1 MAALKSVADLIAHLK
16 RMPGIGQKSA
26 ERIAMYLLNLPKADV
41 ETFAEAVL
49 RLKRSVSHCRTCANL
64 SEGDR
69 CPICSDPSRDPS
81 VICVVE
87 EPRDVL
93 ALEKMASFRGVYHV
107 LLGAVSPLDGVG
119 PDQLTIPLLLERL
132 EKGVVKEVILAT
144 DADTEGEATALY
156 LAQRLKPLGVRITRI
171 ASGIPVGSDLEYTD
185 QATLLKAMEG
195 RHEL

>member
-1 MAALKSVADLIAHLK
+1 MATLKSLADLVAHLK

-26 ERIAMYLLNLPKADV
+26 ERIAMYLLNLPKAD
-41 ETFAEAVL
+41 AEAL
-49 RLKRSVSHCRTCANL
+49 AEAILHLKRSVSHCRICSNL

-81 VICVVE
+81 LLCVVE

-93 ALEKMASFRGVYHV
+93 VLEKTGGFRGLYHV
-107 LLGAVSPLDGVG
+107 LMGALAPLDGVG
-119 PDQLTIPLLLERL
+119 PDQLTIPPLLERL
-132 EKGVVKEVILAT
+132 QEGRVKEVILAT

-156 LAQRLKPLGVRITRI
+156 LAQRLKASGVRISRI

-195 RHEL
+195 RREL